1 MRRPAAS
8 FIAALAFLACTPKG
22 PTGTVDPDYVGS
34 YALRTVASY
43 QLPYAVLVKPGLTL
57 QITADTIRLNADG
70 SYYDH
75 TYYYR
80 VNGSLVDFPS
90 DTLVGTWSTIGRS
103 IKIES
108 TKGAT
113 FLGNIN
119 GATMTIDPSG
129 LPFVYTR

>member
-1 MRRPAAS
+1 MPRPAAS
-8 FIAALAFLACTPKG
+8 FIAVLAVLACTPKG
-22 PTGTVDPDYVGS
+22 PTGTADPDYIGS
-34 YALRTVASY
+34 YALRTIASS
-43 QLPYAVLVKPGLTL
+43 QLPYSVLVKPGLNL

-90 DTLVGTWSTIGRS
+90 DTLVGTWSSIGRS
-103 IKIES
+103 IKIQS

-113 FLGNIN
+113 FLGSIN
-119 GATMTIDPSG
+119 GATMTIDPTG
-129 LPFVYTR
+129 IPFVYTR

>member
-8 FIAALAFLACTPKG
+8 FIAALTLLGCAPKG
-22 PTGTVDPDYVGS
+22 PTGTADPDYVGS
-34 YALRTVASY
+34 YALRTIASN
-43 QLPYAVLVKPGLTL
+43 QLPYAVLVKPGLNL

-70 SYYDH
+70 SYFDH

-80 VNGSLVDFPS
+80 VNGTLVDFPS

-113 FLGNIN
+113 FLGSIN
-119 GATMTIDPSG
+119 GATMTIDPTG
-129 LPFVYTR
+129 IPFVYSR